1 MLFGQLF
8 GSLTGQFAFVVF
20 YLFDCVLFCVC
31 VFSFGLPF
39 GIAYRD
45 GLFIFDQIGEGAF
58 GFFVDLAEFDC
69 SLHFLDS

>member
-1 MLFGQLF
+1 
-8 GSLTGQFAFVVF
+8 
-20 YLFDCVLFCVC
+20 LFDCLLFCVC

>member
-1 MLFGQLF
+1 
-8 GSLTGQFAFVVF
+8 
-20 YLFDCVLFCVC
+20 LFDCLLFCVC

-39 GIAYRD
+39 EIAYRD